1 MITCQLSGGL
11 GNQLFQVFTTLSYS
25 ITYNISV
32 LFDYINET
40 TPYSTST
47 GVKNR
52 TTYWNTF
59 FVHIIS
65 LTTFS
70 LPDNGKIDVAGFFP
84 FKEPR
89 PEYIELP
96 QEIASRN
103 MKLTGYFQS
112 YKYFER
118 NKKYILKLIKWEKM
132 KKMIMDIYSQDL
144 DLDENSISLHF
155 RLGDYQ
161 FLSEKHPIQNV
172 EYYKRAIAY
181 ITDRRGP
188 QKVFY
193 FCQKEDN
200 EMVDLE
206 VSLLR
211 EAFPE
216 CTFIKVPDTMSDW
229 EQLIFMAC
237 CRDNII
243 ANSTFSWWGAY
254 LNTNEKIVCFPS
266 RWYGT
271 SVKIS
276 TRDMFPPTWTEILS

>member
-1 MITCQLSGGL
+1 MIFNMITCELSGGL

-89 PEYIELP
+89 PEYI
-96 QEIASRN
+96 
-103 MKLTGYFQS
+103 
-112 YKYFER
+112 

-132 KKMIMDIYSQDL
+132 KKMIMDIYSHDL
-144 DLDENSISLHF
+144 EMDENSISLHF

-161 FLSEKHPIQNV
+161 FLSEKHPVQNV
-172 EYYKRAIAY
+172 EYYKRALGY